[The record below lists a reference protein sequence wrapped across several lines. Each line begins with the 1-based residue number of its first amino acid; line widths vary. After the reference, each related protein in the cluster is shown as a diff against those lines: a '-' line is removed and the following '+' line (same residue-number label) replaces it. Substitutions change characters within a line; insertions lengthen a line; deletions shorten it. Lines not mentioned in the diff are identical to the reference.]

1 MKYVFFLL
9 RGNLDTL
16 AAPKGYYLNGVVL
29 ASFVQFNP
37 VHISFI
43 LFHFYI
49 LYFSHIISHPG
60 FFLPL
65 IVNYSC

>member
-29 ASFVQFNP
+29 ASFVEALWRVILQNLP
-37 VHISFI
+37 AGGISP
-43 LFHFYI
+43 LF
-49 LYFSHIISHPG
+49 L
-60 FFLPL
+60 
-65 IVNYSC
+65 